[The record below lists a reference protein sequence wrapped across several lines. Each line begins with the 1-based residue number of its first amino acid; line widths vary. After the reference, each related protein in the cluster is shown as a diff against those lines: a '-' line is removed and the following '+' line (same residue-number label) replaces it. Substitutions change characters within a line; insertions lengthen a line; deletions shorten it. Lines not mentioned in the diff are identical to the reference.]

1 MQEDIDYYRIGT
13 IAKLTGL
20 SVERLRAW
28 ERRYELVPDHRQGK
42 TRYYSQSQLDRLQ
55 KIKRLIDAGHS
66 ISSLIDLTDQHLDAR
81 LSSRT
86 ASAAPRSVRVGLIG
100 MNVLMLEKSSP
111 EPARIAVH
119 ERWTNMDAFAGDE
132 QAGGTDIDVII
143 AEVPL
148 LSIEPVR
155 FIREKTARGPHKTPQ
170 VVLLYQFASVQQVE
184 SVQAEAIPILKWPA
198 TWSEVESTCARL
210 TGAPLRSAQA
220 IPGSFTDEELME
232 AAGSSHDPNGVPGHL
247 VGLITQL
254 NAFSEFA
261 LDCAD
266 QHRLVAEGD
275 AAAADLYE
283 HVHVETTHARA
294 QLELAL
300 QSMLAAERLRSRP
313 H

>member
-42 TRYYSQSQLDRLQ
+42 TRYYSQLQLDRLQ

-66 ISSLIDLTDQHLDAR
+66 ISSLIELTDQHLDAR

-86 ASAAPRSVRVGLIG
+86 TSAAPRSVRVGLIG
-100 MNVLMLEKSSP
+100 LNLLMLEKSSQ
-111 EPARIAVH
+111 ETARITVE
-119 ERWTNMDAFAGDE
+119 ERWTNMDAFAADE
-132 QAGGTDIDVII
+132 AAVGSNIDMII

-155 FIREKTARGPHKTPQ
+155 FIREKSAKSTQ
-170 VVLLYQFASVQQVE
+170 VVLIYQFASAQQVE
-184 SVQAEAIPILKWPA
+184 SVQAEGIPTVKWPA
-198 TWSEVESTCARL
+198 TWTEIESTCARL

-220 IPGSFTDEELME
+220 IPGTFSDEELIE
-232 AAGSSHDPNGVPGHL
+232 AAGSSHDPNGLPAHL
-247 VGLITQL
+247 VSLITQL

-266 QHRLVAEGD
+266 QHRLITEGD
-275 AAAADLYE
+275 AASADLYE

-300 QSMLAAERLRSRP
+300 QSMLSAERQRSRP

>member
-1 MQEDIDYYRIGT
+1 VQEDIDYYRIGT

-42 TRYYSQSQLDRLQ
+42 TRYYSQLQLDRLQ

-66 ISSLIDLTDQHLDAR
+66 ISSLIELTDQHLDAR

-86 ASAAPRSVRVGLIG
+86 TSVAARSLRVGLIG
-100 MNVLMLEKSSP
+100 PNLLMLQKSSK
-111 EPARIAVH
+111 EAARITVD
-119 ERWTNMDAFAGDE
+119 ESWTNMDAFAADE
-132 QAGGTDIDVII
+132 SAMGSNVDVLI

-148 LSIEPVR
+148 LSIEPLR
-155 FIREKTARGPHKTPQ
+155 FIREKTAKATH
-170 VVLLYQFASVQQVE
+170 VILIYQFATAQQVE
-184 SVQAEAIPILKWPA
+184 SVQAQGIPTIKWPA
-198 TWSEVESTCARL
+198 TWAEIESSCARL
-210 TGAPLRSAQA
+210 TGASLRSTQA
-220 IPGSFTDEELME
+220 VPGTFSDEELIE
-232 AAGSSHDPNGVPGHL
+232 AAGSSHDPNGLPGHL
-247 VGLITQL
+247 VSLITQL

-275 AAAADLYE
+275 AATADLYE

-300 QSMLAAERLRSRP
+300 QSMLSAELQRAKP

>member
-42 TRYYSQSQLDRLQ
+42 TRYYSQSQLARLQ

-66 ISSLIDLTDQHLDAR
+66 ISSLIELTDQHLEAR
-81 LSSRT
+81 LASRT
-86 ASAAPRSVRVGLIG
+86 AAVPARGLSVGLIG
-100 MNVLMLEKSSP
+100 PNLLMQEKGVA
-111 EPARIAVH
+111 EPSRIAVQA
-119 ERWTNMDAFAGDE
+119 RWTNMDSFAADLETITTG
-132 QAGGTDIDVII
+132 IDVVI

-148 LSIEPVR
+148 LSVEPVR
-155 FIREKTARGPHKTPQ
+155 FIREKSPRSQ
-170 VVLLYQFASVQQVE
+170 VVLIYQFASAQQVE
-184 SVQAEAIPILKWPA
+184 TVQAEGIPILKWPV
-198 TWSEVESTCARL
+198 TWSEIEATCARL
-210 TGAPLRSAQA
+210 AGAPLRSANA
-220 IPGSFTDEELME
+220 TPATFSDDELIE
-232 AAGSSHDPNGVPGHL
+232 AVSTSHDPNGMPGHL

-266 QHRLVAEGD
+266 QNRLEADGD
-275 AAAADLYE
+275 PAAADLYE
-283 HVHVETTHARA
+283 HIHIETTHARA

-300 QSMLAAERLRSRP
+300 QSLLSAERLRLRP

>member
-1 MQEDIDYYRIGT
+1 MQEDVDYYRIGT

-66 ISSLIDLTDQHLDAR
+66 ISSLIELTDQHLDAR

-86 ASAAPRSVRVGLIG
+86 TSAAPQSVRVGLIG
-100 MNVLMLEKSSP
+100 LNVLMLEKSSA

-119 ERWTNMDAFAGDE
+119 KRWTNMDAFAADDA
-132 QAGGTDIDVII
+132 AGGTSIDVIV

-155 FIREKTARGPHKTPQ
+155 FIKERSAKAPQ
-170 VVLLYQFASVQQVE
+170 VVLIYQFASAQQVE
-184 SVQAEAIPILKWPA
+184 GVQAEGIPILKWPA
-198 TWSEVESTCARL
+198 TWAEIESTCARL

-220 IPGSFTDEELME
+220 IPGSFTDEELID
-232 AAGSSHDPNGVPGHL
+232 AAGSSHDPNGLPGHL

-275 AAAADLYE
+275 PAAADLYE

>member
-42 TRYYSQSQLDRLQ
+42 TRYYSQSQLARLQ

-66 ISSLIDLTDQHLDAR
+66 ISSLIELTDQHLEAR
-81 LSSRT
+81 LASRT
-86 ASAAPRSVRVGLIG
+86 AAVPARGLSVGLIG
-100 MNVLMLEKSSP
+100 PNLLMQEKGVA
-111 EPARIAVH
+111 EPSRIAVQA
-119 ERWTNMDAFAGDE
+119 RWTNMDSFAADLETITTG
-132 QAGGTDIDVII
+132 IDVVI

-148 LSIEPVR
+148 LSVEPVR
-155 FIREKTARGPHKTPQ
+155 FIREKSPRSH
-170 VVLLYQFASVQQVE
+170 VVLIYQFASAQQVE
-184 SVQAEAIPILKWPA
+184 TVQAEGIPILKWPV
-198 TWSEVESTCARL
+198 TWSEIEATCARL
-210 TGAPLRSAQA
+210 AGAPLRSANA
-220 IPGSFTDEELME
+220 TPATFSDDELIE
-232 AAGSSHDPNGVPGHL
+232 AVSTSHDPNGMPGHL

-266 QHRLVAEGD
+266 QNRLEADGD
-275 AAAADLYE
+275 PAAADLYE
-283 HVHVETTHARA
+283 HIHIETTHARA

-300 QSMLAAERLRSRP
+300 QSLLSAERLRLRP

>member
-66 ISSLIDLTDQHLDAR
+66 ISSLIELTDQHLDAR

-86 ASAAPRSVRVGLIG
+86 TSAAPRSVRVGLIG
-100 MNVLMLEKSSP
+100 PNLLMLEKSSKDTT
-111 EPARIAVH
+111 RITVD
-119 ERWTNMDAFAGDE
+119 ERWTNMDAFAADE
-132 QAGGTDIDVII
+132 AAVGSNIDVII
-143 AEVPL
+143 AEIPL
-148 LSIEPVR
+148 LSIKLVR
-155 FIREKTARGPHKTPQ
+155 FIREKSAKATQ
-170 VVLLYQFASVQQVE
+170 VVLIYQFANTQQVE
-184 SVQAEAIPILKWPA
+184 SVRAEGIPTIKWPA
-198 TWSEVESTCARL
+198 TWAEIEGTCARL
-210 TGAPLRSAQA
+210 TGAPLRSAQP
-220 IPGSFTDEELME
+220 IPGTFSDEELID
-232 AAGSSHDPNGVPGHL
+232 AAGSSHDPNGLPGHL
-247 VGLITQL
+247 VSLITQL

-266 QHRLVAEGD
+266 QHHLVAEGD
-275 AAAADLYE
+275 AASADLYE
-283 HVHVETTHARA
+283 HVHVEATHARA

-300 QSMLAAERLRSRP
+300 QSMLSAEQQRSRP